1 MKEIRTILYP
11 LALLYG
17 LVVHIRNLAFDWK
30 WLPSARFRVKTI
42 AIGNLSM
49 GGTGKT
55 PHIEYLT
62 RLLMDHY
69 KIAILSRGYKRKTVG
84 FRIATTGDTAESMG
98 DEPIQY
104 FNKFQ
109 GILIAVAEQRKL
121 GIEQIMK
128 AAPET
133 EIILLDDAFQH
144 RWVKP
149 GLSILL
155 TDYHKPYYDDQLFPA
170 GSLREHR
177 SGANRADMIVVTKT
191 PKVFSP
197 ITRRI
202 MKDKLNPLPNQPVHY
217 SFIKYGEFRAFT
229 PVVSSCVRPSFNTI
243 LLFAGVANP
252 YPLEEHLRPYCEELE
267 CIYFGDH
274 HEYTTA
280 DIARIKETF
289 TNIVSRKKAIV
300 TTEKDIMRLAKPELL
315 AILNELPVF
324 YKPLEIVFHEGS
336 RAVFHKQILDYVAKT
351 T

>member
-1 MKEIRTILYP
+1 MREIKTLLYP
-11 LALLYG
+11 LAFLYG
-17 LVVHIRNLAFDWK
+17 MIVHLRNKAFDWK

-69 KIAILSRGYKRKTVG
+69 KIAILSRGYKRRTQG
-84 FRIATTGDTAESMG
+84 FRIAKPGDTSETIG
-98 DEPIQY
+98 DEPVQY
-104 FNKFQ
+104 LTKFP
-109 GILIAVAEQRKL
+109 GILVAVAEKRKE
-121 GIEQIMK
+121 GIEQILK
-128 AAPET
+128 SAPDT

-155 TDYHKPYYDDQLFPA
+155 TDYHKPYYEDQVVPA
-170 GSLREHR
+170 GTLREFR

-202 MKDKLNPLPNQPVHY
+202 MKDKLNPLPHQPVHY
-217 SFIKYGEFRAFT
+217 SFIKYGEFRAYS
-229 PVVSSCVRPSFNTI
+229 PMVSSCVRPSFNTI
-243 LLFAGVANP
+243 LLFAGIANP

-267 CIYFGDH
+267 TMYFGDH
-274 HEYTTA
+274 HEYTPA
-280 DIARIKETF
+280 DLLRIQETF
-289 TNIVSRKKAIV
+289 HNIVSRKKAIV
-300 TTEKDIMRLAKPELL
+300 TTEKDIMRLAKPELQS
-315 AILNELPVF
+315 ILNELPVF

-351 T
+351 P

>member
-1 MKEIRTILYP
+1 MREIKTLFYP
-11 LALLYG
+11 LAFLYG
-17 LVVHIRNLAFDWK
+17 MIVHLRNKAFDWK
-30 WLPSARFRVKTI
+30 WLPAARFKVKTI

-69 KIAILSRGYKRKTVG
+69 KLAILSRGYKRKTQG
-84 FRIATTGDTAESMG
+84 FKLAKAGDTSETIG
-98 DEPIQY
+98 DEPLQY
-104 FNKFQ
+104 LTKFP
-109 GILIAVAEQRKL
+109 GILVAVAEKRKE
-121 GIEQIMK
+121 GIEQILK
-128 AAPET
+128 TAPDT

-155 TDYHKPYYDDQLFPA
+155 TDYHKPYYEDEVFPA
-170 GSLREHR
+170 GTLREFKT
-177 SGANRADMIVVTKT
+177 GANRADMIIVTKT

-202 MKDKLNPLPNQPVHY
+202 MKDKLNPLPHQPVHF
-217 SFIKYGEFRAFT
+217 SFIKYGEFRAFS
-229 PVVSSCVRPSFNTI
+229 PMVSSCVRPSFNTI
-243 LLFAGVANP
+243 LLFAGIANP

-267 CIYFGDH
+267 TIYFGDH
-274 HEYTTA
+274 HEYTQA
-280 DIARIKETF
+280 DLLRIQETF
-289 TNIVSRKKAIV
+289 HNIVSRKKAIV
-300 TTEKDIMRLAKPELL
+300 TTEKDIMRLAKPELQS
-315 AILNELPVF
+315 ILNELPVF

-351 T
+351 P